1 VGSIKSGLFIS
12 LDGVVEAPNS
22 WHFPYFNDEM
32 GAAVGAM
39 MAGNDAML
47 LGRKTYAEFAS
58 YWPTADPDDP
68 VTAQMNGTRKYV
80 VSTTLTDPAW
90 QNSTVVN
97 GDVTAELTRLK
108 QDQQLGTTGSGTLV
122 RWLLEQGLLDE
133 LHLLVHPL
141 VIGKGKKLFDN
152 GTQVPLRLLSSAT
165 FSTGVLHLRLRSRG
179 RVAGG
184 PQPGM
189 REDAAPGIADWDSAF
204 AGPSSSWPGRAA
216 AELRGR

>member
-1 VGSIKSGLFIS
+1 
-12 LDGVVEAPNS
+12 
-22 WHFPYFNDEM
+22 
-32 GAAVGAM
+32 
-39 MAGNDAML
+39 ML

-108 QDQQLGTTGSGTLV
+108 QDQQPGTTGSGTLV

-133 LHLLVHPL
+133 LHLLVQSL
-141 VIGKGKKLFDN
+141 VVGKGKKLFDN

-165 FSTGVLHLRLRSRG
+165 FSTGVLHL
-179 RVAGG
+179 VYA
-184 PQPGM
+184 
-189 REDAAPGIADWDSAF
+189 
-204 AGPSSSWPGRAA
+204 RAA
-216 AELRGR
+216 E

>member
-1 VGSIKSGLFIS
+1 
-12 LDGVVEAPNS
+12 
-22 WHFPYFNDEM
+22 
-32 GAAVGAM
+32 
-39 MAGNDAML
+39 ML

-108 QDQQLGTTGSGTLV
+108 QDQQPGTTGSGTLV

-133 LHLLVHPL
+133 LHLLVQSL
-141 VIGKGKKLFDN
+141 VVGKGKKLFDN

-165 FSTGVLHLRLRSRG
+165 FSTGVLHLVYARAAE
-179 RVAGG
+179 VAGPAAKHAG
-184 PQPGM
+184 RCGARVSPTGTAP
-189 REDAAPGIADWDSAF
+189 APGLPHPGPGVPRLSCADASTC
-204 AGPSSSWPGRAA
+204 GPFSSQQDSWPGAWLAVSRTS
-216 AELRGR
+216 

>member
-1 VGSIKSGLFIS
+1 MGSIKSGLFIS
-12 LDGVVEAPNS
+12 LDGVVESPNS
-22 WHFPYFNDEM
+22 WHFPYLNDEM

-58 YWPTADPDDP
+58 YWPTADPGDP
-68 VTAQMNGTRKYV
+68 VTAQMNGTRKYA

-141 VIGKGKKLFDN
+141 VVGKGKKLFDN

-165 FSTGVLHLRLRSRG
+165 FSTGVLHL
-179 RVAGG
+179 VYA
-184 PQPGM
+184 
-189 REDAAPGIADWDSAF
+189 
-204 AGPSSSWPGRAA
+204 RAA
-216 AELRGR
+216 E

>member
-1 VGSIKSGLFIS
+1 
-12 LDGVVEAPNS
+12 
-22 WHFPYFNDEM
+22 
-32 GAAVGAM
+32 

-108 QDQQLGTTGSGTLV
+108 QDQQPGTTGSGTLV

-133 LHLLVHPL
+133 LHLLVHL
-141 VIGKGKKLFDN
+141 
-152 GTQVPLRLLSSAT
+152 
-165 FSTGVLHLRLRSRG
+165 
-179 RVAGG
+179 AGG
-184 PQPGM
+184 RQGQEAV
-189 REDAAPGIADWDSAF
+189 RQRHAGSAAAAVVRHLQHGRPAL
-204 AGPSSSWPGRAA
+204 GRARA
-216 AELRGR
+216 AE